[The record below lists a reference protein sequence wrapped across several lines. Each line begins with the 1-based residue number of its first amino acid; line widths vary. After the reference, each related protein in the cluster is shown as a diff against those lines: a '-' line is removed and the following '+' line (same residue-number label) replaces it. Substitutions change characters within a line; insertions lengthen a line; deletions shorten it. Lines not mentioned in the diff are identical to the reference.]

1 MMLRDDIASLAASC
15 HEAVL
20 SIAILAL
27 LYLWNF
33 FLLTM
38 REEDA
43 VDAKLRGDIAQIG
56 ASLSERKE

>member
-1 MMLRDDIASLAASC
+1 MPDLRRSSMMLRDDIASLAASC

-33 FLLTM
+33 FF
-38 REEDA
+38 
-43 VDAKLRGDIAQIG
+43 LR
-56 ASLSERKE
+56 